1 MLRQL
6 LAAGWLACLVA
17 TPVAAAGTPV
27 RVGITS
33 SASDVSLFI
42 AHKRGYFAAEG
53 LDVSFTTFN
62 SAAQMIAPFT
72 AGEIDIG
79 TGATSAAFYNGISRG
94 IDLRI
99 VADKNSTP
107 PGRGTQ
113 PLLVRKDHMDSGRY
127 KSLADLKGF
136 RIGVSAPGTSAM
148 TTVTRALEKGGLKVE
163 DVDLVALAF
172 PQHVIALTNKA
183 LDAAFTVE
191 PSASEA
197 VRLGSAIRIMGDDE
211 VYPYHQLSVM
221 QAAGRFAQAHP
232 QALTGFLKALL
243 RGVRDFNEAL
253 VDGRYAGPKGD
264 AVAAILA
271 EYGPFKDPAIYK
283 SFNTSYSDP
292 DGKLNIESLRDDLA
306 YFRKA
311 GLIQGDVT
319 IEKALD
325 LSFLEAAVK
334 QLGPYRKP

>member
-1 MLRQL
+1 M
-6 LAAGWLACLVA
+6 LAALGLACLA
-17 TPVAAAGTPV
+17 TTPVAAAGTPV

-163 DVDLVALAF
+163 DVDLVSLAF

-183 LDAAFTVE
+183 LDASFTVE

-197 VRLGSAIRIMGDDE
+197 IRLGSAVRIMGDDE

-221 QAAGRFAQAHP
+221 QATGRFAKAHP
-232 QALTGFLKALL
+232 QALTGFLQALL

-253 VDGRYAGPKGD
+253 VDGRYGGPKGD

-306 YFRKA
+306 YFRKV
-311 GLIQGDVT
+311 GLVEGDVT

-325 LSFLEAAVK
+325 LSFLDAALK
-334 QLGPYRKP
+334 QLGPYSKP